1 VLGTLAAQSPHAPT
15 PRVTGLST
23 RVFVPLLLPFL
34 ILIGIGVYAAVT
46 PYDSTN
52 LPPPGQRG
60 SLVWG
65 DAIFANKFQMR
76 AWLREHGGGPFNSW
90 AKTHPA
96 ALTLLTPR
104 PHRHV
109 RAVPAKAK
117 AKPAKTPI
125 ARKQASATA
134 QAPVTSNTPGPVKW
148 LFTAFGLL
156 LVLAAVATPGRYVAR
171 LVVGPVRSDRD
182 MRLAVAGAA
191 IAVLSGVAVATLIG

>member
-1 VLGTLAAQSPHAPT
+1 MP
-15 PRVTGLST
+15 T
-23 RVFVPLLLPFL
+23 RVFIPLILPFL

-65 DAIFANKFQMR
+65 DGIFANKVELR
-76 AWLREHGGGPFNSW
+76 AWLRQHGARPFDVW
-90 AKTHPA
+90 AKSHPA
-96 ALTLLTPR
+96 ALSLLAPR

-109 RAVPAKAK
+109 RAVPAKAR
-117 AKPAKTPI
+117 AKPAKTTTT
-125 ARKQASATA
+125 RKPVSTVAQGPSATT
-134 QAPVTSNTPGPVKW
+134 PNNPGPLKW
-148 LFTAFGLL
+148 AFIVLGLI
-156 LVLAAVATPGRYVAR
+156 LAAGAIATPRRYVAR
-171 LVVGPVRSDRD
+171 VIAGPVRNDRD